1 MWCGSSLP
9 NIRRQIW
16 LIAFSF
22 VVLLPGCSGSSG
34 PSQVAERD
42 VTPSPAKVAP
52 RLPSDGYDLARDE
65 SLGGHT
71 LARHVARTD
80 EQLYERLQ
88 RERNV
93 SAASTW
99 TDLQTAQGTVAEAL
113 QTERGRIESWKR
125 RGEPRPNLVVHFEAG
140 HPIGRSLKR
149 DRSEVV
155 TCTSAVIV
163 LRADGPD
170 NFYVLTTYPEPR
182 E

>member
-1 MWCGSSLP
+1 MWFGSSLSS
-9 NIRRQIW
+9 IRRQIW

-22 VVLLPGCSGSSG
+22 VVLLPGCSGSPG
-34 PSQVAERD
+34 PSQVAEHD
-42 VTPSPAKVAP
+42 VTPSTAKAAP
-52 RLPSDGYDLARDE
+52 RLPSDGYDLARE
-65 SLGGHT
+65 ERRGGHT

-80 EQLYERLQ
+80 EQLHERLQ

-99 TDLQTAQGTVAEAL
+99 TDLQTAEGTLAETLPA
-113 QTERGRIESWKR
+113 ERGRIESWTR
-125 RGEPRPNLVVHFEAG
+125 RGERRPNLVLHFEAG

-155 TCTSAVIV
+155 TFTSAGIV

-170 NFYVLTTYPEPR
+170 SFYVLTTDPEAR